1 MTTDGRSD
9 IAGQYGPRGPR
20 IVCILDEGAI
30 TVTSG
35 AFDGYGESQ
44 TVYTL
49 QTQLYEH
56 DWVAISND
64 TAATFT
70 ACNGMPLV
78 EKAVDGE
85 TLVIGRIIGTPEWEV
100 KPASSAA
107 ADTLAKRLAG
117 KYYRKAVVEC
127 VAFLSVQKATVMC
140 DGSHACVQGVGSTLK
155 FNITGGYADHVLSF
169 DSVASG
175 GVGVVPLHYVAAG
188 TDGDEY
194 NILVGITGM
203 LTAATGA

>member
-1 MTTDGRSD
+1 MTDGRSN
-9 IAGQYGPRGPR
+9 IAGQYGPRGP
-20 IVCILDEGAI
+20 VLTCILDEGAI

-35 AFDGYGESQ
+35 AYDSMGESQ

-49 QTQLYEH
+49 ESQLYEH

-70 ACNGMPLV
+70 ACLGLPLV
-78 EKAVDGE
+78 EKGVDGE
-85 TLVIGRIIGTPEWEV
+85 TLMVGRIVSVPEWES

-117 KYYRKAVVEC
+117 QYYRTARVEF

-175 GVGVVPLHYVAAG
+175 GVGVVPLHYVAPG